1 MASKGF
7 ESLSL
12 LESALYDTYII
23 GNIKTANLET
33 IFD

>member
-7 ESLSL
+7 ETL

-23 GNIKTANLET
+23 GNIKIANLET

>member
-7 ESLSL
+7 ETL
-12 LESALYDTYII
+12 LESALYDII